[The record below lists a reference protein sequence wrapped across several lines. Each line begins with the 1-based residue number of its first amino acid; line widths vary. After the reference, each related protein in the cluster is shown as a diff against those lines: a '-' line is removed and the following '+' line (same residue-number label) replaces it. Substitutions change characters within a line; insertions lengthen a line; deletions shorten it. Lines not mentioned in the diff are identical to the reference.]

1 MKNVIIYCR
10 VSSKEQVEN
19 GTGLISQEKECRK
32 LVRRENLNL
41 VREPFI
47 EEGQS
52 AKTTNRTQL
61 QEMIHYIASHK
72 GEVDTLIIHKI
83 DRLSRDVYDYQSIR
97 AALAKFGVSIA
108 SVTEPIEETPV
119 GRFIENTM
127 SNIAQLDNDIRGE
140 RARRGT
146 MEALEQ
152 GRWVYAAPYGYI
164 QRGGRGKANLI
175 IDKEKAPIVE
185 KIFAYLAEGGHTIED
200 ARRYAHKLGM
210 TNKKGGLYPK
220 GSFHRLVRK
229 PIYKGFISVP
239 NMEIYTKGTFEP
251 IVEPKVFDLV
261 QEIIDGKN
269 HNPPVY
275 RKIHPDFPLRGT
287 VLCPKCNRKL
297 TANWSKKKYPYYKC
311 SYCKNVNLK
320 RKDVHKAFKDFLAQA
335 KLSESIVELTEEAI
349 KLNWEERNKAYEVQ
363 LKELKSRQ
371 EEIAKEQE
379 AIALQNREGI
389 VPARVAKEQLDKLE
403 NEYAQINYEL
413 SEYKPTEEIDKELLE
428 YSTYFLKNI
437 CSVWEELEVTSKN
450 ELQKFLFS
458 DGLQFDGEKFATNQE
473 TALEQIKEY
482 ITIGEVSSGE
492 APGTRTQHLLLKRQ
506 LLYRMS

>member
-1 MKNVIIYCR
+1 MRNVIIYCR

-32 LVRRENLNL
+32 FVKEKVLNL

-47 EEGQS
+47 EEGES
-52 AKTTNRTQL
+52 AKTANRTQL
-61 QEMIHYIASHK
+61 QKMLHYVATHK

-83 DRLSRDVYDYQSIR
+83 DRLSRNVYDYQSIR
-97 AALAKFGVSIA
+97 EALARFGVYVH
-108 SVTEPIEETPV
+108 SVTEPIEDTSV

-164 QRGGRGKANLI
+164 QTGGRGKANLVI
-175 IDKEKAPIVE
+175 HEEQAPIVV

-200 ARRYAHKLGM
+200 ARRYAHTLGM
-210 TNKKGGLYPK
+210 KSNKGGLYPK
-220 GSFHRLVRK
+220 ASFHRLVRK
-229 PIYKGFISVP
+229 PIYKGFMSIP
-239 NMEIYTKGTFEP
+239 NMEIYIKGTFEP
-251 IVEPKVFDLV
+251 IVEPKVFDQV
-261 QEIIDGKN
+261 QQIIDGKN

-287 VLCPKCNRKL
+287 ILCPKCNKKL
-297 TANWSKKKYPYYKC
+297 TANWSRKKYPYYKC

-320 RKDVHKAFKDFLAQA
+320 REDVHNAFKDFLRQIR
-335 KLSESIVELTEEAI
+335 LSESIVELTEEAI
-349 KLNWEERNKAYEVQ
+349 KLNWDERNKAYEMQ
-363 LKELKSRQ
+363 LKELKNRQ
-371 EEIAKEQE
+371 KKITKEQD
-379 AIALQNREGI
+379 AIAMQNREGI
-389 VPARVAKEQLDKLE
+389 LPARVAKEQLDKLE
-403 NEYAQINYEL
+403 NEYAQISYEL
-413 SEYKPTEEIDKELLE
+413 SEYKPTEEIDQELLE
-428 YSTYFLKNI
+428 YSTYFLRNM
-437 CSVWEELEVTSKN
+437 CSIWEELEATSQS

-458 DGLQFDGEKFATNQE
+458 EGLEFDGEKFATNQE
-473 TALEQIKEY
+473 TLMEEVKEY
-482 ITIGEVSSGE
+482 ITIGKVSEYE

-506 LLYRMS
+506 LL